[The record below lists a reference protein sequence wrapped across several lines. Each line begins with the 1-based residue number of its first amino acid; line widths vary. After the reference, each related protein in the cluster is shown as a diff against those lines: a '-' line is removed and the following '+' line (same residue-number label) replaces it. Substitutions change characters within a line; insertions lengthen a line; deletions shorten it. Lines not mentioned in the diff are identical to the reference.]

1 MIRVLANFFYG
12 VLDSGAPLKARR
24 QIFAITLKAFE
35 EHHVEAVFETHK
47 QLGRFAELK
56 FDKRSRD
63 QARRYREWKEHI
75 NAWLGGFRRG

>member
-35 EHHVEAVFETHK
+35 EHHVEAVFETHR
-47 QLGRFAELK
+47 QLGRFADLR
-56 FDKRSRD
+56 FDKKSSD
-63 QARRYREWKEHI
+63 QARRYREWNKHI
-75 NAWLGGFRRG
+75 NTWLGGFRRG